1 MNYIEI
7 SLELGVNPLTVYAI
21 SVIDSIDDQLERCDL
36 SLTERKKL
44 LKRKKILNALRNKL
58 Q

>member
-36 SLTERKKL
+36 SLTERKNL